1 MEIITW
7 GDIRRGTLA
16 IVLVI
21 VPTVLLATYM
31 AQVLQSYQITGPGL
45 LQLKR
50 KGAPDALIEPLHELR
65 LKPFFFKFR
74 LMSEVETRISDVDL
88 FKKYENKIER
98 QISVVSGD
106 DFMSVIGMPAVEY
119 IFLAVLAVYYWIL
132 WFVTRRWFP
141 DGKV

>member
-21 VPTVLLATYM
+21 VPTVLLGTYM
-31 AQVLQSYQITGPGL
+31 SLALQSYQITGPGL
-45 LQLKR
+45 WELKR

-74 LMSEVETRISDVDL
+74 LMSEVESRISDADL
-88 FKKYENKIER
+88 FKKYEKKIER
-98 QISVVSGD
+98 QISG
-106 DFMSVIGMPAVEY
+106 IAMPAVEY
-119 IFLAVLAVYYWIL
+119 IFLTVLAAYYWIL

>member
-1 MEIITW
+1 MGIITW

-21 VPTVLLATYM
+21 VPTVLLGTYM
-31 AQVLQSYQITGPGL
+31 RPALQSYQITGLGL
-45 LQLKR
+45 WELKR

-74 LMSEVETRISDVDL
+74 LMSKVEARISDADL
-88 FKKYENKIER
+88 FKKYEKKIER
-98 QISVVSGD
+98 QIT
-106 DFMSVIGMPAVEY
+106 VIDMPAVEY
-119 IFLAVLAVYYWIL
+119 IFLAVLAAYYWIL

>member
-16 IVLVI
+16 IILVI
-21 VPTVLLATYM
+21 VPTFLLGTYM
-31 AQVLQSYQITGPGL
+31 APALESYQITGQGL
-45 LQLKR
+45 WELKR

-65 LKPFFFKFR
+65 LKPFFFKYR
-74 LMSEVETRISDVDL
+74 LMSEVESRISDADL
-88 FKKYENKIER
+88 FKKYKKKIER
-98 QISVVSGD
+98 QISG
-106 DFMSVIGMPAVEY
+106 IAMPAVEY
-119 IFLAVLAVYYWIL
+119 IFLAVLAAYYGIL

>member
-21 VPTVLLATYM
+21 VPTVLLGTYM
-31 AQVLQSYQITGPGL
+31 RPALQSYQITGPGL
-45 LQLKR
+45 WELKR
-50 KGAPDALIEPLHELR
+50 IGAPDALIEPLHESR

-74 LMSEVETRISDVDL
+74 LMSEVESRIFDADL
-88 FKKYENKIER
+88 FKKYEKKIER
-98 QISVVSGD
+98 QISD
-106 DFMSVIGMPAVEY
+106 IAMPTVEY
-119 IFLAVLAVYYWIL
+119 IFLAVLAAYYWIL

>member
-21 VPTVLLATYM
+21 VPTVLLGTYM
-31 AQVLQSYQITGPGL
+31 APALKSYQITGPGL
-45 LQLKR
+45 WELKS

-74 LMSEVETRISDVDL
+74 LMSEVETRISDADL
-88 FKKYENKIER
+88 FKKYEKKIER
-98 QISVVSGD
+98 QISK
-106 DFMSVIGMPAVEY
+106 IAMPAVEY
-119 IFLAVLAVYYWIL
+119 IFLVGLAAYYWIL

>member
-21 VPTVLLATYM
+21 VPTVLLGTYM
-31 AQVLQSYQITGPGL
+31 DPALKSYQITGPGL
-45 LQLKR
+45 WELKR

-74 LMSEVETRISDVDL
+74 LMSEVESRISDADL
-88 FKKYENKIER
+88 FKKYEKKIER
-98 QISVVSGD
+98 QISG
-106 DFMSVIGMPAVEY
+106 IAMPAVEY
-119 IFLAVLAVYYWIL
+119 IFLAVLAAYYWIL
-132 WFVTRRWFP
+132 WFVMRRRFP
-141 DGKV
+141 NGKV

>member
-7 GDIRRGTLA
+7 DDIRRGTLA

-21 VPTVLLATYM
+21 VPTVLLGTYM
-31 AQVLQSYQITGPGL
+31 VPALQSYQITGPGL
-45 LQLKR
+45 WELKS

-74 LMSEVETRISDVDL
+74 LMSEVESRISDADL
-88 FKKYENKIER
+88 FKKYEKKIER
-98 QISVVSGD
+98 QISG
-106 DFMSVIGMPAVEY
+106 IAMPAVEY
-119 IFLAVLAVYYWIL
+119 IFLAVLAAYYWIL